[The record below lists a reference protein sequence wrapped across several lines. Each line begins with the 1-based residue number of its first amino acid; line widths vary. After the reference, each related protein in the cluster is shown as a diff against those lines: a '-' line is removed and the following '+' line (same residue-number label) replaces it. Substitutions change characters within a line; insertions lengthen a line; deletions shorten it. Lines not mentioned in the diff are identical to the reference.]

1 MQIKL
6 RTPDGLASVLYV
18 PVRQCPVRQWLK
30 ERGIYGDLYELGYDF
45 VGPLSGEVIEL
56 VPVLSIKNGV
66 LTDVDITEFVL
77 RFGQ

>member
-18 PVRQCPVRQWLK
+18 PVRQWLK
-30 ERGIYGDLYELGYDF
+30 ERGIHGDLYELGYDF
-45 VGPLSGEVIEL
+45 VGQLSGEAIEL

>member
-18 PVRQCPVRQWLK
+18 PVRQWLK
-30 ERGIYGDLYELGYDF
+30 ERNIHGDLYELGYDF
-45 VGPLSGEVIEL
+45 VDPLTGEAIEL
-56 VPVLSIKNGV
+56 VPVLRIKNGV